1 MFRRLVLMAVSLAFT
16 SPVRRLMSVSLSAM
30 FWRLVFDVGFVDLY
44 SRGQSNYIIIYAH
57 HIRCLVKPLEAAT
70 FYPGERF
77 DRQLV
82 NDSRTGLQR
91 GRLNVLRD
99 YQRAGVSTYSNI
111 SGTLECQSDAIH
123 IDLHAVIEVNAGR
136 HLVGAIKA

>member
-1 MFRRLVLMAVSLAFT
+1 
-16 SPVRRLMSVSLSAM
+16 MSVSLSAM
-30 FWRLVFDVGFVDLY
+30 FWRFDAMSVSLTCTREV
-44 SRGQSNYIIIYAH
+44 SRITSSSMRTTSGAWLS
-57 HIRCLVKPLEAAT
+57 RSKPPPFT
-70 FYPGERF
+70 PVSGST
-77 DRQLV
+77 V
-82 NDSRTGLQR
+82 SSSMNSRTGLQR
-91 GRLNVLRD
+91 CRLNVLRD